1 MAGRGVAAS
10 PLCEVASCV
19 PHPAKLCLMATPH
32 NPHGNGPDSDT
43 PVDLVVIGAGAAGLA
58 TAIFAARASS
68 YRIVCLDSARRIGA
82 KILIS
87 GGSRCNVTN
96 RVVTERDFWGGST
109 RFVRNVLRAFPE
121 TRAVEF
127 FSELGVTLHEEED
140 GKLFPDSN
148 TSRTVLSALLKET
161 DRLGITLAT
170 GERVT
175 AIARENA
182 FLTTTDAGRTIRS
195 HAVALCTG
203 GRSLPKTGSD
213 GFGYELA
220 QRFGHHCVATI
231 PALAPLL
238 FEGWANLAGVSHPAG
253 LTLRVDGRTA
263 VSLTGPFLW
272 THFGASGPVALNL
285 SRHWHRANEE
295 GRQCEVSINICPGQT
310 FEGLDT
316 WLRAQERDRPRAH
329 VATVVGTRVPVAVA
343 ERWVESAGVPLDLTM
358 AHLTRDQRHAV
369 VRALLDTSV
378 PVRGSRGFGYA
389 EVTAGGVALDE
400 VDPATMESRVCPGL
414 YLAGEILDVDGR
426 LGGFNFQWAWSSAWV
441 AAQAIARALIVSR
454 VPRRTRLTGADPA
467 TEPE

>member
-1 MAGRGVAAS
+1 MDD
-10 PLCEVASCV
+10 
-19 PHPAKLCLMATPH
+19 AK
-32 NPHGNGPDSDT
+32 GDT
-43 PVDLVVIGAGAAGLA
+43 TADLIVIGAGAAGLA
-58 TAIFAARASS
+58 TAIFTARSS
-68 YRIVCLDSARRIGA
+68 APCRIVCLDSARRIGA

-96 RVVTERDFWGGST
+96 RVVTERDFWGGSP

-148 TSRTVLSALLKET
+148 SSRTVLSALLRET
-161 DRLGITLAT
+161 ERLGITLVA
-170 GERVT
+170 GERVN
-175 AIARENA
+175 AITREGTS
-182 FLTTTDAGRTIRS
+182 FLTTTDAGRPIRS

-238 FEGWANLAGVSHPAG
+238 FEGWNTLAGVSHPAA

-285 SRHWHRANEE
+285 SRHWHRAKEE
-295 GRQCEVSINICPGQT
+295 GRQCDVSINICPGQT
-310 FEGLDT
+310 FESLDA
-316 WLRAQERDRPRAH
+316 WLRAQEQDRPRAR
-329 VATVVGTRVPVAVA
+329 VATVVGTRVAVAVA
-343 ERWVESAGVPLDLTM
+343 EHWIESAGVQLDLTM

-369 VRALLDTSV
+369 VRALLDTSL
-378 PVRGSRGFGYA
+378 PVRGSRGFAYA
-389 EVTAGGVALDE
+389 EVTAGGLVLDE
-400 VDPATMESRVCPGL
+400 VDSATMESRLCRGL

-441 AAQAIARALIVSR
+441 AAQAIARMQVGR
-454 VPRRTRLTGADPA
+454 VPRRARLTGADPA
-467 TEPE
+467 KEQE